1 MRYLH
6 EEELKTASR
15 YLFLSMAI
23 IVIDK
28 DIEHI
33 EKGPFKIKETY
44 LNLLNNMTTIAKNER
59 RILRKKMYDNKIS
72 VVPTEKNDTFTTYLF
87 LARGYEEEKRYFNPA
102 IRKNVEKIYKELIV
116 GALNQ
121 LTKQTSGG

>member
-33 EKGPFKIKETY
+33 EKGPFKIKEPY
-44 LNLLNNMTTIAKNER
+44 LNLLNNMATIAKNER